1 MCAYV
6 ARRRRLL
13 AEGVSIAE
21 LRGLNSRTRPTATFY
36 GGILL
41 LAALAPR
48 AAAWGFRGRESPPPA
63 VEAVGLFRRRPRNPV
78 VHVGDPRFD
87 DWEVVADYEDLETA
101 RAFRDRL
108 REFGFGAELTADEAL
123 DEFRRGDI
131 ALRVPPDEYGDATW
145 RLRGLTWP
153 SSTPADRAA
162 GPIAKEISAS
172 GRPRQ
177 AVRPRAR
184 NTEHVDPMVEGG
196 DHDLEAPV
204 PVEVADRGA
213 AATPTPFALWP
224 CPGRRTSWSRV
235 PEADR
240 TTSRPERAAVP

>member
-1 MCAYV
+1 MLFYGGTVLVISLLVTTMCAYV

-41 LAALAPR
+41 LAVLAPR
-48 AAAWGFRGRESPPPA
+48 GGGLGLSRGLVPRRESPPPT

-123 DEFRRGDI
+123 DEFRRG
-131 ALRVPPDEYGDATW
+131 RH
-145 RLRGLTWP
+145 R
-153 SSTPADRAA
+153 
-162 GPIAKEISAS
+162 
-172 GRPRQ
+172 
-177 AVRPRAR
+177 
-184 NTEHVDPMVEGG
+184 VEG
-196 DHDLEAPV
+196 A
-204 PVEVADRGA
+204 ARGIRGCDGGA
-213 AATPTPFALWP
+213 
-224 CPGRRTSWSRV
+224 
-235 PEADR
+235 
-240 TTSRPERAAVP
+240 